1 MSPHG
6 DYRPPPHQHYRPT
19 PVQALKDAKKADI
32 EYRAQ
37 TDIHPPILL
46 GTLENMGVFQAAVND
61 LQPLDDNSWLPL
73 KARLIIER
81 EQTQELEYKRMTT
94 ASAIQSTLPNFK
106 PDSQSSYK
114 GKAVDR
120 QKADYELSQEPIRKR
135 LGALADRH
143 IEKHWSGGRDVA
155 YPNLPD
161 FAADVLCSVR
171 ALYMQAIKDEGVNS
185 SDPEAFLNLDS
196 MKWVYEH
203 KIKPRA
209 VRITLELFNCCVC
222 ENSRFYA
229 FEGMI
234 QHFGAKHDED
244 FGENNVIVQWR
255 RAAWTE
261 DPPFVYHGPMVR
273 PRAGLPVTTSAE
285 IGNSMA
291 AAASLPTQ
299 PVSANTTDTAFT
311 GNSHEMA
318 AAASLPTQPSPAT
331 ATATTPA
338 GINHAMAATAS
349 LPTQPAS
356 MNATA
361 TTSAEVTQEQATAA
375 ASLLPS
381 LLRGLPQAQP
391 IEASSKDTATS
402 TSTANFV
409 DPSVISQ
416 TAYWYWSALE
426 NVRGLWNSVRLT
438 ATLNSLVKCCKKH
451 SDKAF
456 DLDTLAVALRLPAA
470 KELLVPRDLA
480 CQICV
485 VSKFGSSVSFPSYA
499 ERTRGGFF
507 ASPLA
512 LVEHFQAVHQDSRA
526 KAFGWLHEMIEVP
539 DDEDIR
545 GLMTA
550 VGMNDSKLAIL
561 ADAFP
566 RVFPQPLPP
575 IGTVTSATEEVKLAI
590 AAQNNRKKNRGRD
603 KKHHEQHD
611 RYTAHEPASV
621 EDAYDSM
628 PEAAEDEYDPRRPRF
643 ASNTVRTTDRAN
655 QGSHTGFDG
664 SFQMNPPRG
673 LPKHDWYA
681 QLEIPDCIRSSDLPD
696 AEEPDSD
703 YSPNDVPLPTVTMAY
718 VPSNYQPPAPM
729 QGLPG
734 KSKLI
739 NLGGLTYYTGTGQ
752 NAFGQERTWL
762 DAAEPADH
770 YMGAGPPRTRHIRA
784 RMILPRASGPSSAPA
799 TAQPQAQAQVQAEAQ
814 AQARHVAQ
822 SPRTYTA
829 SSPPPPAPMRFYF
842 ER

>member
-6 DYRPPPHQHYRPT
+6 DHWPPPHQHYRPA

-37 TDIHPPILL
+37 IDIHPPILL
-46 GTLENMGVFQAAVND
+46 GALENMSAFQAAVND
-61 LQPLDDNSWLPL
+61 LQPIDDNSWLPL
-73 KARLIIER
+73 KAKLIIER

-94 ASAIQSTLPNFK
+94 ASAIQSTLPNFN

-114 GKAVDR
+114 GKPVDR

-143 IEKHWSGGRDVA
+143 IEEHWSGGRDVA

-171 ALYMQAIKDEGVNS
+171 ALYMQAIKDEGINS

-203 KIKPRA
+203 KIKPLA
-209 VRITLELFNCCVC
+209 VRLTLELFNCCVC

-261 DPPFVYHGPMVR
+261 DPPFVYHGPIVR
-273 PRAGLPVTTSAE
+273 PRAGLPVPANTTARTSAE

-299 PVSANTTDTAFT
+299 PVSVNTTDTTST
-311 GNSHEMA
+311 GISHAMA
-318 AAASLPTQPSPAT
+318 AAAP
-331 ATATTPA
+331 
-338 GINHAMAATAS
+338 

-356 MNATA
+356 ANATA
-361 TTSAEVTQEQATAA
+361 TTSAEVTQEMATAA

-381 LLRGLPQAQP
+381 LLRALPQAQP
-391 IEASSKDTATS
+391 IEAPSMETATS

-409 DPSVISQ
+409 DASVISQ
-416 TAYWYWSALE
+416 TAYWYWSSLD

-438 ATLNSLVKCCKKH
+438 ATLNCLVKCCKKH
-451 SDKAF
+451 SDKGF

-470 KELLVPRDLA
+470 KELLVARDLA

-499 ERTRGGFF
+499 ERTRDGFF

-512 LVEHFQAVHQDSRA
+512 LVEHFQAVHHDSRA

-590 AAQNNRKKNRGRD
+590 AAQNSRKKNKGRD

-628 PEAAEDEYDPRRPRF
+628 PEAAENEYDPRRPRF

-655 QGSHTGFDG
+655 QGSYTGLDE

-696 AEEPDSD
+696 ADEPDSD
-703 YSPNDVPLPTVTMAY
+703 YSPNDLPYTAPDPLPTVTMAY
-718 VPSNYQPPAPM
+718 VPTNYQPPAPM

-734 KSKLI
+734 ESKLI
-739 NLGGLTYYTGTGQ
+739 NLGGHTYYTGTGQ

-784 RMILPRASGPSSAPA
+784 RRILPRASGPSSAPA
-799 TAQPQAQAQVQAEAQ
+799 TAQPQAQVQAQAQ

-822 SPRTYTA
+822 SPQTYTA